1 LDVIYVQA
9 KRWQGNVGRKE
20 IQSFVGALAGQQAN
34 KGVFIT
40 TSDFIQNAFDY
51 AKSVN
56 QKVILINGAR
66 LADLMIEHD
75 IGVSTTR
82 TIALKRIDTDY
93 FEEN

>member
-1 LDVIYVQA
+1 
-9 KRWQGNVGRKE
+9 
-20 IQSFVGALAGQQAN
+20 VGALAGKQAN

-40 TSDFIQNAFDY
+40 TSNFATTATEY
-51 AKSVN
+51 AQMVT
-56 QKVILINGAR
+56 QKVILIDGPR

>member
-1 LDVIYVQA
+1 MA
-9 KRWQGNVGRKE
+9 PRPTSTTGSVGRKE
-20 IQSFVGALAGQQAN
+20 IQSFVGALAGKQAN
-34 KGVFIT
+34 KGIFIT
-40 TSDFIQNAFDY
+40 TSTFASTATEY
-51 AKSVN
+51 AQAVT
-56 QKVILINGAR
+56 QKVILIDGPR

>member
-1 LDVIYVQA
+1 
-9 KRWQGNVGRKE
+9 
-20 IQSFVGALAGQQAN
+20 
-34 KGVFIT
+34 
-40 TSDFIQNAFDY
+40 
-51 AKSVN
+51 
-56 QKVILINGAR
+56 LIDGPR